1 MAVYRYIRFSTD
13 LQDEQSQCD
22 MIAKYCTARG
32 IVIDDT
38 IRDEGISGKEGSLS
52 RRDLLKLLQRL
63 QEGDTLVVSELSR
76 ITRGG
81 PVELNRMI
89 GDYFRPS
96 KIRLILCNYSM
107 EFDCAN
113 LTPINE
119 LILNCFA
126 VFAKMERD
134 SMIERTNA
142 GFAAIKKQIA
152 TNGGFVS
159 KKSGKWRTHL
169 GSDKGADMTAAN
181 LASAKARTDARLEWI
196 FESVVGK
203 YVQQRWQQG
212 WSFTEIW
219 NDLQRLYEISPDV
232 YCSRTGGRVS
242 RGTLSKMITM
252 YKEMSGAVDMSEV
265 DRRNAGK
272 R

>member
-22 MIAKYCTARG
+22 IIAKYCTARG
-32 IVIDDT
+32 ITIDDT

-81 PVELNRMI
+81 PVELNKMI

-119 LILNCFA
+119 LILNSFA

-134 SMIERTNA
+134 SIIERTNA

-169 GSDKGADMTAAN
+169 GSDKGADMTAAS
-181 LASAKARTDARLEWI
+181 LASARLSTDRRLDWIANAPLPKYCRARWEQGWTFGEILEDAGRMFDIAPEIYCTRNGARL
-196 FESVVGK
+196 GK
-203 YVQQRWQQG
+203 GQ
-212 WSFTEIW
+212 
-219 NDLQRLYEISPDV
+219 
-232 YCSRTGGRVS
+232 
-242 RGTLSKMITM
+242 LSKWISQWRDMTGAADLTQ
-252 YKEMSGAVDMSEV
+252 KERKSNGV
-265 DRRNAGK
+265 
-272 R
+272 